1 MRKSLVFIALFLV
14 LTGCS
19 FAAAAKDPYNLEVK
33 KLYSAPDENSQ
44 LIFNIPIE
52 VKLLDVSADANWG
65 KVKIAF
71 NLGPLSYTYIGW
83 VKIPV
88 GEILASR
95 MEKLAKIPPLETAP
109 PAEE

>member
-1 MRKSLVFIALFLV
+1 MKKALV
-14 LTGCS
+14 LILLILALVGC
-19 FAAAAKDPYNLEVK
+19 AAAAVKDPYDLEVK

-44 LIFNIPIE
+44 LVYNIPIE

-71 NLGPLSYTYIGW
+71 NLGPLCYTYVGW

-88 GEILASR
+88 GEIVASR
-95 MEKLAKIPPLETAP
+95 MEKLAKAPAVETP
-109 PAEE
+109 EQ

>member
-1 MRKSLVFIALFLV
+1 MKKTLLFLALILV
-14 LTGCS
+14 LAGCA
-19 FAAAAKDPYNLEVK
+19 FAATAKDPYNVEVK

-52 VKLLDVSADANWG
+52 VKLLDISSDANWG

-71 NLGPLSYTYIGW
+71 NLGPLSYTYVGW

-88 GEILASR
+88 GEILAAR
-95 MEKLAKIPPLETAP
+95 MDKLAKAP
-109 PAEE
+109 APGPVE

>member
-1 MRKSLVFIALFLV
+1 MKKILV
-14 LTGCS
+14 LLLLLSALIGCAV
-19 FAAAAKDPYNLEVK
+19 AATKDPYNLEVK

-52 VKLLDVSADANWG
+52 VKLLDVSTDANWG

-71 NLGPLSYTYIGW
+71 NLGPLCYTYIGW

-95 MEKLAKIPPLETAP
+95 MEKLAKAP
-109 PAEE
+109 AADMPEQ

>member
-1 MRKSLVFIALFLV
+1 MRKTLVFLTLILV
-14 LTGCS
+14 LAGCA
-19 FAAAAKDPYNLEVK
+19 FAAGDKDPYNIQVK
-33 KLYSAPDENSQ
+33 QLYSAPDENS
-44 LIFNIPIE
+44 LPIFTIPIE

-95 MEKLAKIPPLETAP
+95 MDKLAKAPSPPE
-109 PAEE
+109 PAEQ